1 MDDLLYK
8 TSLMIPRHI
17 AKIKS
22 FIAMDILERL
32 ELRRAAGRPTISFS
46 LGEPD
51 LQPPESVRQACI
63 GALERDFTKYTAS
76 QGLRELREAIALDYH
91 RKYGVT
97 VDPDQILVTGGTS
110 PALLLTFSVLL
121 DSGDNAIVS
130 NPHYPCYPA
139 FLSYLKAKPNTVKV
153 FEEDGFQYRPEAIRK
168 KITSKTKAILI
179 NSPSNP
185 TGTLL
190 PDRSMA
196 AIADLASGKRW
207 IVSDEIYHNL
217 VYEGRE
223 RSILE
228 FTNKAFVL
236 NGFSKSYAMTGYRL
250 GYVIVPKPF
259 IRTMRILH
267 QNFYISANS
276 FVQKAG
282 IAALQEGE
290 KYLKKIRLI
299 FDERRKVMLDGV
311 RRLGFTVAVEPTG
324 AFYVFANAKRF
335 TKDSHRFA
343 LDLLEATDVGV
354 TPGIDFG
361 SGGEGYLRFSY
372 AASVEKIREGLERI
386 GGYLRTS

>member
-1 MDDLLYK
+1 
-8 TSLMIPRHI
+8 MIPRHI
-17 AKIKS
+17 QKIKS
-22 FIAMDILERL
+22 FLAMDILERL
-32 ELRRAAGRPTISFS
+32 EERRAAGRPTISFS

-51 LQPPESVRQACI
+51 LQPPDSVRRACVA
-63 GALERDFTKYTAS
+63 ALEQDFTKYTS
-76 QGLRELREAIALDYH
+76 TQGLPELREAIARDYQ
-91 RKYGVT
+91 RKYGVA

-121 DSGDNAIVS
+121 ETGDDVIVS

-139 FLSYLKAKPNTVKV
+139 FVEYLKGKANYVKV
-153 FEEDGFQYRPEAIRK
+153 HEEDGFQYRPEEIRK
-168 KITSKTKAILI
+168 KIGPKTKAILV

-190 PDRSMA
+190 PEDSMK
-196 AIADLASGKRW
+196 AIADLADKDRW
-207 IVSDEIYHNL
+207 IISDEIYHNL

-228 FTNKAFVL
+228 FTDKAFVL

-250 GYVIVPKPF
+250 GYVIAPKPF

-282 IAALQEGE
+282 VAALQEGGE
-290 KYLKKIRLI
+290 YLKKVRRT
-299 FDERRKVMLDGV
+299 FDERRKAMLEGV
-311 RRLGFTVAVEPTG
+311 ERLGFKVAVRPTG
-324 AFYVFANAKRF
+324 AFYVFANAKHL
-335 TKDSHRFA
+335 TQDSYKFA
-343 LDLLEATDVGV
+343 LDLLEQTDVGV

-372 AASVEKIREGLERI
+372 ATSVERIREGIDRI
-386 GGYLRTS
+386 ARYLGA